1 MMLASATPN
10 LPAAAILPRPLGDV
24 NSAMRDLDIDSDKV
38 RELLDDGR
46 LIGFN
51 ISARP
56 SFRILTRSV
65 EHYKLNGWKK
75 PLVLEWPEIFRLIL
89 THDKLFVTGWELQR
103 SLNCAPQQMVNLVKA
118 GCFVSVK
125 KMHAGRGG
133 SPIVTRGSFE
143 NFLIGRL
150 Q

>member
-1 MMLASATPN
+1 MLANATT
-10 LPAAAILPRPLGDV
+10 ISPRPMGDV
-24 NSAMRDLDIDSDKV
+24 NSAMRDLDVDSDKV
-38 RELLDDGR
+38 RALLDEGR

-51 ISARP
+51 ISAQKTDRP
-56 SFRILTRSV
+56 NLRILTKSI
-65 EHYKLNGWKK
+65 EHYIQNGWKK

-89 THDKLFVTGWELQR
+89 PHDKLFVRGPELQR
-103 SLNCAPQQMVNLVKA
+103 SLNCSPQQMVNLVQA

-125 KMHAGRGG
+125 KMHPGRGG
-133 SPIVTRGSFE
+133 SPIVTRGSFQ